1 MKSKTIKEVIRVE
14 NALEKTKA
22 KLERIIDE
30 VDDAKAR
37 EYLTEAHD
45 KVVEAWATLVTLVTE
60 EKAK

>member
-1 MKSKTIKEVIRVE
+1 MKSKVLNEVICVE

>member
-1 MKSKTIKEVIRVE
+1 MKSKVLNEVIRVG
-14 NALEKTKA
+14 NVLEKAETR
-22 KLERIIDE
+22 LERIIDE